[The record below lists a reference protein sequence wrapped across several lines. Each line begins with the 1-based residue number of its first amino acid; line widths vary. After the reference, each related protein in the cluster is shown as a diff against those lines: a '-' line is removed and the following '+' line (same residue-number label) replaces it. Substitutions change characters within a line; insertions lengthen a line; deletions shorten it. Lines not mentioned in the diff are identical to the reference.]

1 MELEKTSKQ
10 ELSSL
15 SSLRSITPPN
25 ERRKKKKKPSEIC
38 RIKLINVVHSTILA
52 TKKQDMDFFFSFF
65 FFSFIK
71 TSKEEAYFTKLH
83 NEEKIT
89 RIHIPMHRSM

>member
-25 ERRKKKKKPSEIC
+25 EQGEKNPSEIC

-52 TKKQDMDFFFSFF
+52 IKKQDMDSFF
-65 FFSFIK
+65 FFKFIK